1 MTDEP
6 NRIAPPEEVEAR
18 DLDFAHRIAAAG
30 SALLPGFA
38 EAVRRATDEEVAG
51 MELAVIAQPSLLPVL
66 VLEARR
72 RAAVITELFQRTPW
86 NGPSRGTPL
95 AAALRSVAADIAAG
109 RLP

>member
-1 MTDEP
+1 MTDDP

-38 EAVRRATDEEVAG
+38 EAVRRASDEELAA

-66 VLEARR
+66 TLEARR
-72 RAAVITELFQRTPW
+72 RASVITELFQRTPW
-86 NGPSRGTPL
+86 NGPSRGTAL
-95 AAALRSVAADIAAG
+95 AAGLRSVAADIAAG